1 MCRSRDSNYGPV
13 NYIDATCSG
22 QEFVDEAGPSPLCTG
37 AASRTLVPTRLT
49 PLLVALSTAVGA
61 LATFTAVAIA

>member
-37 AASRTLVPTRLT
+37 VASRTLVPTRLT
-49 PLLVALSTAVGA
+49 PLLVALSTVVGA
-61 LATFTAVAIA
+61 LATFTALAIA